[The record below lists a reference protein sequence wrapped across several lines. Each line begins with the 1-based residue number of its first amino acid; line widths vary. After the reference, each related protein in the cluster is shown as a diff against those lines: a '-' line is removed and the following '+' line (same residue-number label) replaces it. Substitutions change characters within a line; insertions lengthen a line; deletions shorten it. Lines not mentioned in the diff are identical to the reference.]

1 MRVEYFLCYKTSLNE
16 YIWKYKPTN
25 KNNSLFVLGELRRF
39 KNEPMPL
46 RVVAVDG
53 YLVYIR
59 TGLSGKSIFERNVF
73 YVEGFIVPAASKY
86 ILEFEKDCVYENLM
100 THIKPYLLSEEQHQ
114 NGCNVSMNISVDEI
128 VRLGVNKEKRKNLQ
142 VKQSRKAKSLS
153 YVHSIFDDLI
163 S

>member
-1 MRVEYFLCYKTSLNE
+1 MRIEYFLCYKTSPNE
-16 YIWKYKPTN
+16 YIWKYKPTT

-39 KNEPMPL
+39 KNSDFSL

-59 TGLSGKSIFERNVF
+59 TGLSSKSIFDSNVF
-73 YVEGFIVPAASKY
+73 YVEGFIVPATSKY
-86 ILEFEKDCVYENLM
+86 ILEFDKESVYENLM
-100 THIKPYLLSEEQHQ
+100 THIRPYLLSEDEHQ
-114 NGCNVSMNISVDEI
+114 NDRVVSMNISIDEL
-128 VRLGVNKEKRKNLQ
+128 VRLGVSLETRKTKQ
-142 VKQSRKAKSLS
+142 VKPRKRAKGLS